1 MLFDLDADPGETRDL
16 AADPGMATTLAEC
29 EAALRRVCDPEAV
42 NDAAFADQRRR
53 IAAHGGAQ
61 AILQRGDY
69 SYTPAPGEKPV
80 LVVTK

>member
-1 MLFDLDADPGETRDL
+1 MAATL
-16 AADPGMATTLAEC
+16 AAC
-29 EAALRRVCDPEAV
+29 EAALRRICDPEAV
-42 NDAAFADQRRR
+42 NAEAFADQRRR

-61 AILQRGDY
+61 AILGRGDY